1 MKQLYKKWMLE
12 LMAVYLVLT
21 ISLIGFYYAK
31 PTITAFITAGRQF
44 SYNDTLNLAVN
55 ESGSYDWIMQNPGL
69 LKSLKVSGLIENKGS
84 AKVYLEIGNSSY
96 LVFDSS
102 QLNEKAVLDKITG
115 FAAAEDKGKGKNKEP
130 EWKSKIDSFIVN
142 GTLILDLNDYFEDKD
157 GDILAYS
164 FKEIE
169 DLAITL
175 ESSILAITNENNL
188 DEKRTLEITASD
200 NESSKKKDVDLILI
214 KNIAINETVLNETLA
229 NETINITPII
239 NETLNITPIINITNQ
254 TINITPII
262 NKTTENITTNKSIE
276 ITLEYETGTNYDVD
290 DNGIESTTGIVD
302 LIVKNTKFN
311 WDANQEK
318 LCTLWDTYS
327 AENKESTLVCYGS
340 QNCCSFVGLT
350 PTRANWSET
359 FYSYYGLYGATF
371 DNIISAQVINVDYNL
386 SIENPYSDIVYS
398 SWKNLSAVYYEGLIK
413 FDNICADTCTLF
425 DFLNET
431 SYKLVFEI
439 NDTSLTIEMMNY
451 IVENDAENNA
461 PVLIQNI
468 SNITI
473 TKNKN
478 YTIDL
483 NEYFAD
489 ADGDLL
495 IFNYYKNI
503 ENISVSIENN
513 IAAIIP
519 DKDFIGSKYM
529 FFTANDSFE
538 TAVSNV
544 FKVDVA
550 ESKFLTAEIQI
561 GKPVKK
567 VERIIVE
574 NLTQKEDIKISL
586 PLAASNLSIK
596 NIANNTAEIIADEKI
611 EIIKENAVKSKDKFE
626 KEKELEKLKR
636 KLSLLKEAKGKNAKI
651 IIDESEFEH
660 YDVDGEI
667 SEVENETLLLEQELK
682 SEDGNLITG
691 SVIEEIPFVGNETNE
706 TILIINDTSIL
717 SEGSEIEIEYYTEA
731 PVAIEEETL
740 TGKTIKITSETH
752 YENILAYASIK
763 ESKQENIKLYWIV
776 N

>member
-229 NETINITPII
+229 NETINITP
-239 NETLNITPIINITNQ
+239 
-254 TINITPII
+254 
-262 NKTTENITTNKSIE
+262 
-276 ITLEYETGTNYDVD
+276 
-290 DNGIESTTGIVD
+290 
-302 LIVKNTKFN
+302 
-311 WDANQEK
+311 
-318 LCTLWDTYS
+318 
-327 AENKESTLVCYGS
+327 
-340 QNCCSFVGLT
+340 
-350 PTRANWSET
+350 TRANWSET

-439 NDTSLTIEMMNY
+439 NDTSLAIEMMNY

-461 PVLIQNI
+461 PVLIQN
-468 SNITI
+468 
-473 TKNKN
+473 
-478 YTIDL
+478 
-483 NEYFAD
+483 
-489 ADGDLL
+489 
-495 IFNYYKNI
+495 
-503 ENISVSIENN
+503 
-513 IAAIIP
+513 
-519 DKDFIGSKYM
+519 
-529 FFTANDSFE
+529 
-538 TAVSNV
+538 
-544 FKVDVA
+544 
-550 ESKFLTAEIQI
+550 
-561 GKPVKK
+561 
-567 VERIIVE
+567 
-574 NLTQKEDIKISL
+574 
-586 PLAASNLSIK
+586 
-596 NIANNTAEIIADEKI
+596 
-611 EIIKENAVKSKDKFE
+611 
-626 KEKELEKLKR
+626 
-636 KLSLLKEAKGKNAKI
+636 
-651 IIDESEFEH
+651 
-660 YDVDGEI
+660 
-667 SEVENETLLLEQELK
+667 
-682 SEDGNLITG
+682 
-691 SVIEEIPFVGNETNE
+691 
-706 TILIINDTSIL
+706 
-717 SEGSEIEIEYYTEA
+717 
-731 PVAIEEETL
+731 
-740 TGKTIKITSETH
+740 
-752 YENILAYASIK
+752 
-763 ESKQENIKLYWIV
+763 
-776 N
+776 